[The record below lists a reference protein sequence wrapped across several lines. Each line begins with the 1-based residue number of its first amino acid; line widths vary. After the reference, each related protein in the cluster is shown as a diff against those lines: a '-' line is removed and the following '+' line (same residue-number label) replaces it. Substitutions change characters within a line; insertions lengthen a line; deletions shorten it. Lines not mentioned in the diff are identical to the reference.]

1 LEERGTRSLFR
12 GLALVGQLGFTVAGG
27 IAAGLGGG
35 WALDNWI
42 GTRAVFKIAGLLLG
56 LAGGVI
62 AAYRL
67 LSAFARDAGDRGPG
81 SRDNGKHDG
90 ESR

>member
-1 LEERGTRSLFR
+1 MAERGNRTFFR

-42 GTRAVFKIAGLLLG
+42 GTRAVFKIAGMLLG
-56 LAGGVI
+56 LAGGTLG
-62 AAYRL
+62 AYRL
-67 LSAFARDAGDRGPG
+67 LSEFARDPGERGPG
-81 SRDNGKHDG
+81 SRDDGKP
-90 ESR
+90 

>member
-1 LEERGTRSLFR
+1 
-12 GLALVGQLGFTVAGG
+12 VGQLGFTVAGG

-35 WALDNWI
+35 WALDNWM
-42 GTRAVFKIAGLLLG
+42 GTRAVFKIAGMLLG
-56 LAGGVI
+56 LAGGAI

-67 LSAFARDAGDRGPG
+67 LSAFARDPGERGPR

-90 ESR
+90 E